1 MSSHTGAS
9 VRVLVPLLLLL
20 TFAFSTRSI
29 AQSDSG
35 DLDAFMSRVLARR
48 DDNWKRLQQYVLGET
63 ERFELRG
70 PGAVLLY
77 GREREFT
84 WYIRDGVF
92 VRSPVAVDGAAVGEH
107 ERLTYENEWL
117 AREKR
122 RDADG
127 RQATGDAPAPAAHDT
142 PRSGD
147 EGPTLARLVREPRF
161 VSAAYFLKFKFEP
174 GRYAFVGPDQVGG
187 HRVLRI
193 EYYPT
198 RLYGDDHD
206 PGPPADG
213 GTRSK
218 EQEQEARLER
228 QMNKVAL
235 ITLWVEPGAHQIVR
249 YTFENVGWDFL
260 PGRSLVRIDDVSA
273 TMEMSQPFA
282 GVWLPGEIRGHG
294 AVTLAN
300 GTYEVRYRTSYSD
313 YREADVKVKIR

>member
-1 MSSHTGAS
+1 MSSHTRVS
-9 VRVLVPLLLLL
+9 VRGVLVALLLL
-20 TFAFSTRSI
+20 TTALSVRPL
-29 AQSDSG
+29 AQSDSE

-48 DDNWKRLQQYVLGET
+48 DDNWKRLQQYVLDET

-77 GREREFT
+77 GRERELT

-92 VRSPVAVDGAAVGEH
+92 VRSPVAVDGAAVGES
-107 ERLTYENEWL
+107 ERVQYENEWL
-117 AREKR
+117 AREKH
-122 RDADG
+122 RDADERRDQTDSPSPG
-127 RQATGDAPAPAAHDT
+127 ADVVTMAGADG
-142 PRSGD
+142 S
-147 EGPTLARLVREPRF
+147 TLARLVREPRF

-174 GRYAFVGPDQVGG
+174 GRYAFVGPEQVDG

-198 RLYGDDHD
+198 RLYGDDRD
-206 PGPPADG
+206 AGGPPDT
-213 GTRSK
+213 GTPSK
-218 EQEQEARLER
+218 AQEARLQR

-260 PGRSLVRIDDVSA
+260 PGRSLARIDDINA
-273 TMEMSQPFA
+273 TMQMGQPFP
-282 GVWLPGEIRGHG
+282 GVWLPGEIRGRG

-300 GTYEVRYRTSYSD
+300 GTYEVRYRTSFHD
-313 YREADVKVKIR
+313 YREADVKVRIR